1 MREAVSVL
9 MPVRNAKS
17 TLGTAIK
24 SIQQQSFPDYSC
36 IIIDDGSDDGGV
48 EEVKNT
54 MTDERFRFVAQ
65 PPQGVAAALNHG
77 LALAKGKYIARMDA
91 DDYCHPERFAQQVE
105 YLEENTEIGVVSS
118 RVNHTSSDNNAAF
131 HAYVEWINEVT
142 SPRQI
147 SNYRFIDSPIA
158 HPSVMLRSELFE
170 YYGPYNTGRFPEDYE
185 LWLRLL
191 DHKVQFA
198 KVDQYLLDWHDSPDR
213 ISRIHPNFVDDKYIN
228 LKAYYFAQWARKN
241 NIKQV
246 HVWGRGDTL
255 LKKIEPLDKY
265 GIEVAGFIDMDE
277 TCRTYQNKP
286 VTYYRD
292 IPERA
297 DFFVLV
303 FIPNRK
309 VKKEI
314 TGFLKQKGFEEGV
327 NFLMIS

>member
-17 TLGTAIK
+17 TLEKAVD
-24 SIQQQSFPDYSC
+24 SIQKQSFPDFSC
-36 IIIDDGSDDGGV
+36 IVIDDGSDDGGV
-48 EEVKNT
+48 DKVKNT
-54 MTDERFRFVAQ
+54 ITDDRFRFVSQ

-77 LALAKGKYIARMDA
+77 LSLAKGKYVARMDA
-91 DDYCHPERFAQQVE
+91 DDLCHPDRFARQVE
-105 YLEENTEIGVVSS
+105 FLEENTEIGVVSS
-118 RVNHTSSDNNAAF
+118 RVNHKSTDHNSAF

-142 SPRQI
+142 SPKQI

-170 YYGPYNTGRFPEDYE
+170 YYGPYNTGKFPEDYE

-213 ISRIHPNFVDDKYIN
+213 ISRVHPNFVDEKYIN

-241 NIKQV
+241 NINQI
-246 HVWGRGDTL
+246 HVWGKGDTL

-265 GIEVAGFIDMDE
+265 GIEVAGFIDMDK
-277 TCRTYQNKP
+277 TSRTYQNKP
-286 VTYYRD
+286 VTYYKD
-292 IPERA
+292 IPKKT
-297 DFFVLV
+297 DFFALV
-303 FIPNRK
+303 FIPNRN
-309 VKKEI
+309 VKKEV
-314 TGFLKQKGFEEGV
+314 TDFLKQKGFEEGL